1 MKRGLVKNVRPV
13 AAGVV
18 AAIAVGVAAAAA
30 AIAAAAAVETGAAAV
45 VAAAAAGIADFPSN
59 QSTSAQAEGCVRFF
73 RRICLDSK
81 YTLDPGF
88 F

>member
-1 MKRGLVKNVRPV
+1 MKRGPVKNVLR
-13 AAGVV
+13 
-18 AAIAVGVAAAAA
+18 VAAAAA
-30 AIAAAAAVETGAAAV
+30 VAAAIVAVAAVAAGIAAAVESGAAAAAAAV
-45 VAAAAAGIADFPSN
+45 GIADFPSN
-59 QSTSAQAEGCVRFF
+59 KSTSAQAEGCVRFF